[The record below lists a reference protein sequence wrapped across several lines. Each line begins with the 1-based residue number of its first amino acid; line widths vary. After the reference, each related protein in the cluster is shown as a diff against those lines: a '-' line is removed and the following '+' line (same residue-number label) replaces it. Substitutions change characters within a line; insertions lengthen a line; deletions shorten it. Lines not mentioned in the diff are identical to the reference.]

1 MVAHPLRAGVEAE
14 IVLIFLDTCSI
25 VLYIWEKKGNRMKK
39 FKVIEYSKEKRFFV
53 VEAKD
58 KKEAEEFVLGCD
70 PNPDKVEYSDT
81 YFEIKEIK
89 E

>member
-1 MVAHPLRAGVEAE
+1 
-14 IVLIFLDTCSI
+14 
-25 VLYIWEKKGNRMKK
+25 MKK

-58 KKEAEEFVLGCD
+58 EEGAEEFVLGCD